1 MKRKYG
7 VMIATW
13 ILWFI
18 SILVPLFC
26 VVLKRVPQRFLTVQF
41 LVILLLGILLCVQWI
56 WLRRAERLQN
66 TAIRGEIEG
75 AGMAALQSMTV
86 PVILAMRTGEILWC
100 NEIFQ
105 SRFAASRSVQG
116 RSVQDVIH
124 LNLAALDQNRD
135 LLMEHNGLSYR
146 VHAVSS
152 VRDQQEIIAVQ
163 FLEITDILR
172 LQHEQTNSRPCV
184 LLLVIDSYDDLLQ
197 YARESEK
204 AQVSAEVE
212 RVLEDFMQGTD
223 GVIRKVENDLFYAVM
238 ESRHL
243 HEIMNNRFHVLDEA
257 RQIRVNDRMH
267 ITFSIGVGDG
277 ASTLAESEKFARQSL
292 DMALGRGGDQAA
304 VKTENGFCFF
314 GGASKGVE
322 KKSKT
327 KIRSIAL
334 AMQELIENSDQV
346 FLMGHRFG
354 DLDAI
359 GSACG
364 LAGAVRLMQKPAYV
378 VVNRQSCLAT
388 QLIDRMQQCPDGPQF
403 IEPVDALAQVT
414 DNSLLIIVD
423 THNKDILESVDLYH
437 AARYVIVID
446 HHRKNVNFIE
456 NAVIFHHEPYASSAS
471 EMVTEIIQYFR
482 LDTEISAA
490 YADALLAGIMLDTKN
505 FTLRTGGRTFEAAA
519 FLRRCGGDTSEVHKL
534 FQNNLTDM
542 VHKFEIIKNAT
553 LCHDCVVVAASN
565 LPVNRI
571 IAAQAADELINVQG
585 IKASFVL
592 FPEEDKVVISGRSGS
607 DINVQGIL
615 ETLGGGGNGA
625 AAGAQLSDTS
635 VEAAYTRLMVAIDD
649 YFSDEPE
656 TT

>member
-1 MKRKYG
+1 MKQKYG

-41 LVILLLGILLCVQWI
+41 LVIQLLGILLCVQWI

-257 RQIRVNDRMH
+257 RQIRR
-267 ITFSIGVGDG
+267 SEERRVGK
-277 ASTLAESEKFARQSL
+277 E
-292 DMALGRGGDQAA
+292 
-304 VKTENGFCFF
+304 C
-314 GGASKGVE
+314 
-322 KKSKT
+322 
-327 KIRSIAL
+327 RSRW
-334 AMQELIENSDQV
+334 S
-346 FLMGHRFG
+346 
-354 DLDAI
+354 
-359 GSACG
+359 
-364 LAGAVRLMQKPAYV
+364 P
-378 VVNRQSCLAT
+378 
-388 QLIDRMQQCPDGPQF
+388 
-403 IEPVDALAQVT
+403 
-414 DNSLLIIVD
+414 
-423 THNKDILESVDLYH
+423 YH
-437 AARYVIVID
+437 
-446 HHRKNVNFIE
+446 
-456 NAVIFHHEPYASSAS
+456 
-471 EMVTEIIQYFR
+471 
-482 LDTEISAA
+482 
-490 YADALLAGIMLDTKN
+490 
-505 FTLRTGGRTFEAAA
+505 
-519 FLRRCGGDTSEVHKL
+519 
-534 FQNNLTDM
+534 
-542 VHKFEIIKNAT
+542 
-553 LCHDCVVVAASN
+553 
-565 LPVNRI
+565 
-571 IAAQAADELINVQG
+571 
-585 IKASFVL
+585 
-592 FPEEDKVVISGRSGS
+592 
-607 DINVQGIL
+607 
-615 ETLGGGGNGA
+615 
-625 AAGAQLSDTS
+625 
-635 VEAAYTRLMVAIDD
+635 
-649 YFSDEPE
+649 
-656 TT
+656 

>member
-100 NEIFQ
+100 NEIFR

-243 HEIMNNRFHVLDEA
+243 H
-257 RQIRVNDRMH
+257 
-267 ITFSIGVGDG
+267 
-277 ASTLAESEKFARQSL
+277 
-292 DMALGRGGDQAA
+292 
-304 VKTENGFCFF
+304 
-314 GGASKGVE
+314 
-322 KKSKT
+322 
-327 KIRSIAL
+327 
-334 AMQELIENSDQV
+334 
-346 FLMGHRFG
+346 
-354 DLDAI
+354 
-359 GSACG
+359 
-364 LAGAVRLMQKPAYV
+364 
-378 VVNRQSCLAT
+378 
-388 QLIDRMQQCPDGPQF
+388 
-403 IEPVDALAQVT
+403 
-414 DNSLLIIVD
+414 
-423 THNKDILESVDLYH
+423 
-437 AARYVIVID
+437 
-446 HHRKNVNFIE
+446 
-456 NAVIFHHEPYASSAS
+456 
-471 EMVTEIIQYFR
+471 
-482 LDTEISAA
+482 
-490 YADALLAGIMLDTKN
+490 
-505 FTLRTGGRTFEAAA
+505 
-519 FLRRCGGDTSEVHKL
+519 
-534 FQNNLTDM
+534 
-542 VHKFEIIKNAT
+542 
-553 LCHDCVVVAASN
+553 
-565 LPVNRI
+565 
-571 IAAQAADELINVQG
+571 
-585 IKASFVL
+585 
-592 FPEEDKVVISGRSGS
+592 
-607 DINVQGIL
+607 
-615 ETLGGGGNGA
+615 
-625 AAGAQLSDTS
+625 
-635 VEAAYTRLMVAIDD
+635 
-649 YFSDEPE
+649 
-656 TT
+656 

>member
-100 NEIFQ
+100 NEIFR

-292 DMALGRGGDQAA
+292 DMHWDEAA
-304 VKTENGFCFF
+304 T
-314 GGASKGVE
+314 
-322 KKSKT
+322 
-327 KIRSIAL
+327 R
-334 AMQELIENSDQV
+334 
-346 FLMGHRFG
+346 
-354 DLDAI
+354 
-359 GSACG
+359 
-364 LAGAVRLMQKPAYV
+364 
-378 VVNRQSCLAT
+378 RQSRRKTDSVSLAAHPRAWRKSPRPRYAP
-388 QLIDRMQQCPDGPQF
+388 LPSPCR
-403 IEPVDALAQVT
+403 
-414 DNSLLIIVD
+414 NSSRIP
-423 THNKDILESVDLYH
+423 T
-437 AARYVIVID
+437 RY
-446 HHRKNVNFIE
+446 F
-456 NAVIFHHEPYASSAS
+456 
-471 EMVTEIIQYFR
+471 
-482 LDTEISAA
+482 
-490 YADALLAGIMLDTKN
+490 
-505 FTLRTGGRTFEAAA
+505 
-519 FLRRCGGDTSEVHKL
+519 
-534 FQNNLTDM
+534 
-542 VHKFEIIKNAT
+542 
-553 LCHDCVVVAASN
+553 
-565 LPVNRI
+565 
-571 IAAQAADELINVQG
+571 
-585 IKASFVL
+585 
-592 FPEEDKVVISGRSGS
+592 
-607 DINVQGIL
+607 
-615 ETLGGGGNGA
+615 
-625 AAGAQLSDTS
+625 
-635 VEAAYTRLMVAIDD
+635 
-649 YFSDEPE
+649 
-656 TT
+656 

>member
-100 NEIFQ
+100 NEIFR

-322 KKSKT
+322 KSP
-327 KIRSIAL
+327 RPRYAPLPSPCR
-334 AMQELIENSDQV
+334 NSS
-346 FLMGHRFG
+346 R
-354 DLDAI
+354 I
-359 GSACG
+359 
-364 LAGAVRLMQKPAYV
+364 P
-378 VVNRQSCLAT
+378 T
-388 QLIDRMQQCPDGPQF
+388 
-403 IEPVDALAQVT
+403 
-414 DNSLLIIVD
+414 
-423 THNKDILESVDLYH
+423 
-437 AARYVIVID
+437 RY
-446 HHRKNVNFIE
+446 F
-456 NAVIFHHEPYASSAS
+456 
-471 EMVTEIIQYFR
+471 
-482 LDTEISAA
+482 
-490 YADALLAGIMLDTKN
+490 
-505 FTLRTGGRTFEAAA
+505 
-519 FLRRCGGDTSEVHKL
+519 
-534 FQNNLTDM
+534 
-542 VHKFEIIKNAT
+542 
-553 LCHDCVVVAASN
+553 
-565 LPVNRI
+565 
-571 IAAQAADELINVQG
+571 
-585 IKASFVL
+585 
-592 FPEEDKVVISGRSGS
+592 
-607 DINVQGIL
+607 
-615 ETLGGGGNGA
+615 
-625 AAGAQLSDTS
+625 
-635 VEAAYTRLMVAIDD
+635 
-649 YFSDEPE
+649 
-656 TT
+656 